1 MIRMELDEYLERIA
15 WHSESLR
22 YQGPWFYE
30 VVQPWIEKVAPVKTV
45 EYGIDCW
52 KRLGSKGLLVDI
64 NACYYRWLR
73 QRNMEW
79 TGPALDNAL
88 VDLYGYSAMYCVC
101 LAVERNMSPG
111 IGRIGTDFS
120 SANEPWE
127 LNECLITHVW
137 EKSHPNIRELSASR
151 LVATALAKTAWENH
165 HS

>member
-1 MIRMELDEYLERIA
+1 MTLDEYLERIA
-15 WHSESLR
+15 WHSESMR
-22 YQGPWFYE
+22 VHGPWFYE
-30 VVQPWIEKVAPVKTV
+30 VVQPWIEVVAPVKTV
-45 EYGIDCW
+45 EYGIECW
-52 KRLGSKGLLVDI
+52 QRLGSRGLLVDI

-101 LAVERNMSPG
+101 LAAERNMVPMRTNLPLG
-111 IGRIGTDFS
+111 GQ
-120 SANEPWE
+120 EPWQ
-127 LNECLITHVW
+127 LNEWLIEHVW
-137 EKSHPNIRELSASR
+137 DKSHPNIRELSASR